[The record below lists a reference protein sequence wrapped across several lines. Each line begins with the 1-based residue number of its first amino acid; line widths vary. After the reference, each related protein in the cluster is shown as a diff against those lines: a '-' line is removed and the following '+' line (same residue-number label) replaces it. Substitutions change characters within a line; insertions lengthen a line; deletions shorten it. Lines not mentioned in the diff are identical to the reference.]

1 MNNAKQERLKVN
13 LNGHVYTFVGRS
25 SLSNMQATAHLLQ
38 QQLQQIKRLSPD
50 VSNEN
55 AAILL
60 AYNAI
65 SNQLKLQNE
74 LDQLKR

>member
-1 MNNAKQERLKVN
+1 MGADKPERLKVK
-13 LNGHVYTFVGRS
+13 LNGHVYNFVGRS
-25 SLSNMQATAHLLQ
+25 SLTNMKATAHLLK

-50 VSNEN
+50 LSDEN
-55 AAILL
+55 ASILL

-65 SNQLKLQNE
+65 SNQLKLQDK

>member
-1 MNNAKQERLKVN
+1 MSNDKQQRLKVK

-25 SLSNMQATAHLLQ
+25 SLSNMKATAHLLQ
-38 QQLQQIKRLSPD
+38 QQLQQIKRLSPR

-65 SNQLKLQNE
+65 SNQLKLQ
-74 LDQLKR
+74 DQLKR